1 MEIKDANQNGQD
13 LSSQEANTQQPE
25 NQNTTVEEE
34 IDEYNPFME
43 DIEEETQEETPKEEP
58 IEVDEETSKIVNQEV
73 AKKLTPLEKRLRE
86 NEYKMRVSNFLQD
99 EGNKQLYGDLEPKVM
114 DLLKRNPR
122 VSDLKPDAIFRLVAG
137 DIGNRIARQQA
148 EADEM
153 ASRTQT
159 GNQVPRQKEA
169 PEQDYLNMSEE
180 AWKQA
185 KAKKYK
191 ELGMKAF

>member
-1 MEIKDANQNGQD
+1 MNPDNANQGGQD
-13 LSSQEANTQQPE
+13 LNPQERVQPQE
-25 NQNTTVEEE
+25 NLTPAPQE
-34 IDEYNPFME
+34 IDEYNPFM
-43 DIEEETQEETPKEEP
+43 DDVEEETPETPAEEP

-73 AKKLTPLEKRLRE
+73 AKKVTPIEKRLRE
-86 NEYKMRVSNFLQD
+86 NEYKMRVSNFLQG
-99 EGNKQLYGDLEPKVM
+99 EGNKELFGDLEPKVM

-122 VSDLKPDAIFRLVAG
+122 VSDLKPDALFRLVAG
-137 DIGNRIARQQA
+137 DIGNRIAKQQA

-169 PEQDYLNMSEE
+169 PVEDYLNMSEE
-180 AWKQA
+180 AWKAA

-191 ELGMKAF
+191 ELGMRAF

>member
-1 MEIKDANQNGQD
+1 MNPENANQGGQD
-13 LSSQEANTQQPE
+13 LNPQDGIQPQENPTPAPQ
-25 NQNTTVEEE
+25 E

-43 DIEEETQEETPKEEP
+43 DVEEETPETPVDEP

-73 AKKLTPLEKRLRE
+73 SKKVTPIEKRLRE
-86 NEYKMRVSNFLQD
+86 NEYKMRVSNFLQG
-99 EGNKQLYGDLEPKVM
+99 EGNKELFGDLEPKVM

-122 VSDLKPDAIFRLVAG
+122 VSDLKPDALFRLVAG
-137 DIGNRIARQQA
+137 DIGNRIAKQQS

-169 PEQDYLNMSEE
+169 PVEDFLNMSDE

-191 ELGMKAF
+191 ELGMRAF